1 LEPGVEYQGR
11 RDARTTTAKTVPRC
25 SSRSVVRLGLFNARS
40 VGEKSAAV
48 QQWITDMKLSLAALV
63 ETWHDD
69 ASSPQLIACA
79 PPGFK

>member
-1 LEPGVEYQGR
+1 VSSTR
-11 RDARTTTAKTVPRC
+11 DAARDARTTTVKTVPRC
-25 SSRSVVRLGLFNARS
+25 SSRSVVQLGLFNARS

>member
-1 LEPGVEYQGR
+1 LEPGVQYQGR
-11 RDARTTTAKTVPRC
+11 RDARTTTVKTVARC
-25 SSRSVVRLGLFNARS
+25 SSRSVVQLGLFNARS

-69 ASSPQLIACA
+69 ASSP
-79 PPGFK
+79 